1 MKKIIMTFVL
11 ILFAMPVYALDGQQL
26 LVQIDRNLNPESY
39 EMYRKIINVEPDK
52 ERKKNILSF
61 R

>member
-1 MKKIIMTFVL
+1 MLAVP
-11 ILFAMPVYALDGQQL
+11 AYAVDGTQL

-39 EMYRKIINVEPDK
+39 EMYRKIINVEPDGTEK
-52 ERKKNILSF
+52 RIYPFLGKKGS